1 MLNRLRANTR
11 QPKIAPCQIRGKVTS
26 TYSVNPVFL
35 KKRALRVEH
44 FFEIGADSARSPMD
58 TTGNTQLL
66 RTFVINSRRSND
78 VVT

>member
-1 MLNRLRANTR
+1 
-11 QPKIAPCQIRGKVTS
+11 
-26 TYSVNPVFL
+26 
-35 KKRALRVEH
+35 
-44 FFEIGADSARSPMD
+44 MD

>member
-1 MLNRLRANTR
+1 MLNRLRSNTL

-44 FFEIGADSARSPMD
+44 FFEIGADSAQISYGHPK
-58 TTGNTQLL
+58 
-66 RTFVINSRRSND
+66 TFVAFTHFLLLLID
-78 VVT
+78 